1 MKTRDRVAT
10 ALVTHEA
17 QAIIEQARRRQRRR
31 HRMIGLELVAVV
43 AAWLAVMSVASGGI
57 WNPFAA
63 QGGARSAGART
74 DARPPLSGQARVTS
88 RTTLGGVVYSYG
100 GGGITFSGRNWSED
114 LATTVPSEA
123 GLQPANTLVNRIVD
137 GQGYYTANVHGR
149 RVWVHDPHPDDPGLD
164 ATNLPDPR
172 TLLRRLAP
180 AARFRAAGDQVR
192 GGVRLTV
199 LRATAPGRVK
209 SFRWLPGGV
218 YPGTLP
224 VVSLVVWADRQQVVH
239 RMAIT
244 FHGAIKVDTG
254 KPVSKAATRELRRA
268 ESAWRTL
275 FHRYQRT
282 GKRGPLSV
290 WDATRNRVQQ
300 AQQNAVQIRR
310 EIDVTEVT
318 LAYSGIGQPQHI
330 TAPRHTIPVSELG

>member
-10 ALVTHEA
+10 ALAPHEA

-31 HRMIGLELVAVV
+31 RRMIGLELVAVAV
-43 AAWLAVMSVASGGI
+43 VWLVVISIASGGI
-57 WNPFAA
+57 WHPFAA
-63 QGGARSAGART
+63 QGGARSAGARA
-74 DARPPLSGQARVTS
+74 DARPPLSGRARITS

-114 LATTVPSEA
+114 LSTTVPAEG

-137 GQGYYTANVHGR
+137 GQGYSTASVHGR

-164 ATNLPDPR
+164 STNLPDPR

-180 AARFRAAGDQVR
+180 AARFQAAGDRMR
-192 GGVRLTV
+192 GGVRLAV

-209 SFRWLPGGV
+209 TFRWLPGV
-218 YPGTLP
+218 YPGVLP
-224 VVSLVVWADRQQVVH
+224 VTSLELWTDRHQVVH
-239 RMAIT
+239 HMAIT
-244 FHGAIKVDTG
+244 FRGTIWVDTG
-254 KPVSKAATRELRRA
+254 KPVSKAAARELRRA
-268 ESAWRTL
+268 ETAWRTL

-290 WDATRNRVQQ
+290 WNATRNRDQQ
-300 AQQNAVQIRR
+300 ARQNAVQVRR

-318 LAYSGIGQPQHI
+318 LTYSGIGQPQHI
-330 TAPRHTIPVSELG
+330 TAPRHTIPASGLG